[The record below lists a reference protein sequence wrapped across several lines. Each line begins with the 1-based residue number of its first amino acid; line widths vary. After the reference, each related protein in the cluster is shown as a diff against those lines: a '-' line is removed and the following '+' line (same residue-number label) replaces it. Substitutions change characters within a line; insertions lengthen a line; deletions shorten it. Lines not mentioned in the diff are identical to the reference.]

1 MIATAWATGKSP
13 VVQFLALG
21 DMGQEEHGVVSE
33 GEEPARAVS
42 WMGHFVIRGSR
53 K

>member
-1 MIATAWATGKSP
+1 MIAAAWATGKSP

-33 GEEPARAVS
+33 GEVRS
-42 WMGHFVIRGSR
+42 RRGLFLGWVTL
-53 K
+53 